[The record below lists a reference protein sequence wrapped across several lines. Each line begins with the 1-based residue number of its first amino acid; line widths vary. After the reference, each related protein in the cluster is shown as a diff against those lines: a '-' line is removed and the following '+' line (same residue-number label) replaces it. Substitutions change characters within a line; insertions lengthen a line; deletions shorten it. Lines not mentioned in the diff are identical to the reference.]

1 MTAKITKITA
11 QKRPGRYNIFLDD
24 QYAFP
29 VSEDVL
35 IQFGLMKDLEVD
47 QELKQ
52 RLLQADANSQAFQ
65 LALNYLSY
73 QLRTVKE
80 MRTYLRDHEVD
91 QAVSDGIISQLS
103 EQKYLDDAEYAKA
116 YVRTNMTLHEKG
128 RVVLGRELKQK
139 GVGPTEIE
147 DALALYDTETVVEN
161 GTKLAKKVWQ
171 RQAKLAQRIRQ
182 QKVRQT
188 LQQKGFTGD
197 EITLI
202 FEQMDFSVDQEDE
215 HDILNT
221 NAEKLVRR
229 YRPLTDAKQR
239 QKFKQA
245 LVRKGFNFDDIN
257 RWLEDHA
264 TEL

>member
-11 QKRPGRYNIFLDD
+11 QKRPGRYNIFLDG

-35 IQFGLMKDLEVD
+35 IDFALMKDQEVD
-47 QELKQ
+47 AELKKQ
-52 RLLQADANSQAFQ
+52 LLAADANSQAHQ

-73 QLRTVKE
+73 QLRTIKE
-80 MRTYLRDHEVD
+80 MRTYLHDHDVGADTIEK
-91 QAVSDGIISQLS
+91 IIVQLT

-116 YVRTNMTLHEKG
+116 YVRTNMALHEKG
-128 RVVLGRELKQK
+128 RIVIDRELKQK
-139 GVGPTEIE
+139 GVAATEIT
-147 DALALYDTETVVEN
+147 DALALYDTETTVEN

-171 RQAKLAQRIRQ
+171 RQAKLAQRVRQ
-182 QKVRQT
+182 QKVRQS

-202 FEQMDFSVDQEDE
+202 FEQLDFSVDPEDE
-215 HDILNT
+215 HDLLDETAAKI
-221 NAEKLVRR
+221 VRR
-229 YRPLTDAKQR
+229 YRPLSDSKQR

-245 LVRKGFNFDDIN
+245 LARKGFNFDDIN
-257 RWLEDHA
+257 RWLEDHS
-264 TEL
+264 E

>member
-24 QYAFP
+24 KYAFP

-35 IQFGLMKDLEVD
+35 IQFGLMKDLEVND
-47 QELKQ
+47 QLKKQ
-52 RLLQADANSQAFQ
+52 LLQADANSQAYQ

-80 MRTYLRDHEVD
+80 VQTYLRDHEITVD
-91 QAVSDGIISQLS
+91 VMTPIITRLT

-116 YVRTNMTLHEKG
+116 YVRTNMILHEKG
-128 RVVLGRELKQK
+128 RVVIERELKQK
-139 GVGPTEIE
+139 GVRPDLIE
-147 DALALYDTETVVEN
+147 DALTLYDTETVVEN
-161 GTKLAKKVWQ
+161 GTKLAKKLWK
-171 RQAKLAQRIRQ
+171 RHARLAQRIRQ
-182 QKVRQT
+182 QKVRQG

-202 FEQMDFSVDQEDE
+202 FEQLDFSVDPEDE
-215 HDILNT
+215 HDILNDT
-221 NAEKLVRR
+221 AEKVVRR

-245 LVRKGFNFDDIN
+245 MVRKGFNFDDIN
-257 RWLEDHA
+257 RWLEDHP
-264 TEL
+264 E